1 MEIITYTIAVAIVAF
16 VIYNLYIEFVQ
27 GDK

>member
-1 MEIITYTIAVAIVAF
+1 MDIITYTIAVAIVAF
-16 VIYNLYIEFVQ
+16 VAYKLYIEFVQ